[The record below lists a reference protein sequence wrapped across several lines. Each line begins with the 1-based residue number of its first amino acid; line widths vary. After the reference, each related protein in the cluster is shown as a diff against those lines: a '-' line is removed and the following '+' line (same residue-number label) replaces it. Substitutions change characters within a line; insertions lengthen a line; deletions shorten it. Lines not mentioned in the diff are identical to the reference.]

1 MGSIYLNPTF
11 TSRIHRSSIKTV
23 MECGSRDCLDAIE
36 LLDYYYPDVIHAF
49 ECNPESIPICKENI
63 ENIPNIKLHTEAV
76 CAKNEKVDFYATDMI
91 KSLDKNIG
99 ASSLLFHID
108 NEVSFIQKLITVQGI
123 RLDTFMKRENINKV
137 DLMCFDLQG
146 AEHLAIEGL
155 GERIKDVHYIISEVS
170 FSNFYHG
177 NILVRELKAMLAK
190 KDFVMAAC
198 DSMPINHIGFG
209 NALFINKN
217 FKK

>member
-11 TSRIHRSSIKTV
+11 TTRIQRSSIKTII
-23 MECGSRDCLDAIE
+23 ECGSRDCLDAIE
-36 LLDYYYPDVIHAF
+36 LLDWYYPDVLHAF
-49 ECNPESIPICKENI
+49 ECNPESIPVCRKNI
-63 ENIPNIKLHTEAV
+63 VDIDNIILHTEAI
-76 CAKNEKVDFYATDMI
+76 CAKDAKVDFYATGMKRSI
-91 KSLDKNIG
+91 DKNIG

-108 NEVSFIQKLITVQGI
+108 NEVEFIQKLITVQGI

-177 NILVRELKAMLAK
+177 NILVRQLKAMLAK
-190 KDFVMAAC
+190 KEFVMVAC
-198 DSMPINHIGFG
+198 DSMPMAHEGFG
-209 NALFINKN
+209 NALFINKD